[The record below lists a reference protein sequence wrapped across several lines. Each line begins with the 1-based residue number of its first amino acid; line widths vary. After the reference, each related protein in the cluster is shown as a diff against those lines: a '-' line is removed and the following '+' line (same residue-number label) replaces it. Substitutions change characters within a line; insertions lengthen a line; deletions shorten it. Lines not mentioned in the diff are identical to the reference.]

1 MPTLSIVIVNY
12 NVRHFLTNCLD
23 SIEKSKKMGFQ
34 VETIVVDNASID
46 GSISAIHASFPEV
59 ILIENK
65 TNVGFGKAN
74 NQGFSVASG
83 QYILALNPDT
93 ILQEDTLSRCWQFM
107 ESNRDCGVLGVKMV
121 DGSGTYLP
129 ESKRGRPG
137 LWNAF
142 CKFSGLT
149 ALFPK
154 SKWMSGYYLG
164 HLDEDQLQEVDV
176 LCGAFMFF
184 RSEALLPCKG
194 FDEDFFMYGEDIDLS
209 VRIKKAGWKVVYLP
223 DTRIIHF
230 KGESS
235 KKASFN
241 YIKHF
246 YQSMSIYVGKHY
258 TGWYGGAFRLLIRLA
273 IWLTAGISFIKHNV
287 LGNFLLILDFALTFA
302 IQSALKKSWAVFYF
316 DDPDYYDNLASQL
329 HTLGTS
335 FTWIFFLWFFGHYDL
350 NWKPRR
356 QWTGLFFG
364 TVGILIVY
372 SLLPSEWRSSRFLII
387 AGALITVF
395 ATLLTRKLSV
405 WVLKNWL
412 QKGRRQNYLIV
423 ALSENAKKIRETLQH
438 NEPEAN
444 VIGFLYPQNTL
455 PTESKDYLNTIQNI
469 GQVVDLYK
477 ADNIVFSTDD
487 MPMQRILD
495 LMVQPDKEVRYLI
508 TGSEDT
514 AVVSSNSS
522 TRQGKFYHAASSF
535 RLSQGLYIRLKRAV
549 DVGTAFFVLL
559 LFPMIAM
566 MGPKKRNIFN
576 AAWRV
581 LKGKATW
588 VGYLPPVAEA
598 VNNEILPPLKP
609 SIWTLEH
616 LKNNL
621 DYLPMVTD
629 EYALNQYYAKNYSP
643 VMDLSI
649 LYHKIFVS

>member
-23 SIEKSKKMGFQ
+23 SIEKSKKMGFH

-46 GSISAIHASFPEV
+46 GSITAIRSSFPEV
-59 ILIENK
+59 KLIENK

-74 NQGFSVASG
+74 NQGFDTASG

-93 ILQEDTLSRCWQFM
+93 ILQEDTLNRCWQFM

-129 ESKRGRPG
+129 ESKRGRPS

-149 ALFPK
+149 SLFPK
-154 SKWMSGYYLG
+154 SKWTSGYYLG
-164 HLDEDQLQEVDV
+164 HLDEDQIQEVEV

-184 RSEALLPCKG
+184 RSEALLSCSG

-258 TGWYGGAFRLLIRLA
+258 TGWYGGAFRVLIRLA

-287 LGNFLLILDFALTFA
+287 LGNFLLIMDFALTFG
-302 IQSALKKSWAVFYF
+302 IQTGLKKTWAVFYF
-316 DDPDYYDNLASQL
+316 DNPDYYDNLASQL

-335 FTWIFFLWFFGHYDL
+335 FTWVFFLWFFGHYDL

-364 TVGILIVY
+364 TACILIVY

-387 AGALITVF
+387 AGALITLL
-395 ATLLTRKLSV
+395 ATLLTRKSSDWL
-405 WVLKNWL
+405 LKNWL

-423 ALSENAKKIRETLQH
+423 ALSENAKKIRETLLQ
-438 NEPEAN
+438 NEPHAN

-455 PTESKDYLNTIQNI
+455 PADSKDYLNTIQNI
-469 GQVVDLYK
+469 GQVADLYK

-487 MPMQRILD
+487 LPMQHILD

-508 TGSEDT
+508 TGSEET
-514 AVVSSNSS
+514 AMVSSNSS
-522 TRQGKFYHAASSF
+522 TSQGKFYHAASSF
-535 RLSQGLYIRLKRAV
+535 RLSQGLYIRLKRTI
-549 DVGTAFFVLL
+549 DVSVSLFVILFYPILTLTLSRNKDLFFSAF
-559 LFPMIAM
+559 
-566 MGPKKRNIFN
+566 
-576 AAWRV
+576 RV
-581 LKGKATW
+581 LNGKATW
-588 VGYLPPVAEA
+588 VGYLYSDQKVSP
-598 VNNEILPPLKP
+598 NEFLPPLKP
-609 SIWTLEH
+609 SVWNIEY
-616 LKNNL
+616 LKNNQ
-621 DYLPMVTD
+621 DYLPIFPD
-629 EYALNQYYAKNYSP
+629 NHALNQYYAKNYSP
-643 VMDLSI
+643 AIDLSI
-649 LYHKIFVS
+649 VYHKIFVS